1 MPAATDG
8 GTISP
13 ALNLLRETMMNFL
26 LLIVAFNGQT
36 TITYH
41 KDATACETALTQATD
56 LGQYKYIKDA
66 KCINLQK

>member
-1 MPAATDG
+1 
-8 GTISP
+8 
-13 ALNLLRETMMNFL
+13 MMNFL

-41 KDATACETALTQATD
+41 KDATACETALIQATD